1 MLTEQETMDKLHK
14 TAEEFAKAANDKDYA
29 RAKSLYI
36 KALAVATFMQIG
48 QDKMSEL
55 FGQTGGPEEDEE
67 APQGLFKRDTVS
79 KVDLECCI
87 KRNKAYEDMTCRT
100 GYYSDADYCARCKKR
115 TG

>member
-1 MLTEQETMDKLHK
+1 MLTEQETIDKLHK
-14 TAEEFAKAANDKDYA
+14 TAQEFEKAAKDKDYA

-36 KALAVATFMQIG
+36 KALAVATFMQIS
-48 QDKMSEL
+48 QDQMSEL
-55 FGQTGGPEEDEE
+55 FGQTGKTEDEE
-67 APQGLFKRDTVS
+67 VPQGLFRRGTVS